1 MKRPHRR
8 RQMGPVEDEL
18 VTVAIPA
25 SNEEGAVGACLD
37 SVLAQDYRAL
47 QVIVVDGAST
57 DGTADVVRSR
67 MADGRVELLHN
78 PRRNIP
84 SSMNLAVAHAR
95 GRWLVRVD
103 AHSTVGPRYVR
114 TAVTHLRTGR
124 WGGVGGRKEVIGTTP
139 AGRAIAVALGSRF
152 GVGNSVYHFGTT
164 VQEVDHL
171 PYGAYPVALVR
182 AQGGWNEQLTAN
194 EDFEFDYRLQLAG
207 HALLFDPSM
216 VISWRCRQ
224 SIRDLYRQYHRYGR
238 GKVDVARLH
247 PRSLSARHLA
257 PPAFV
262 AYCAVGL
269 LLNLHRP
276 GRWAAAIAPY
286 AVGVT
291 AASAEAWGRLESNA
305 DRRHLP
311 AAFVAMHI
319 GWGVGV
325 WSRLWESVVRDSALV
340 DLPGRGVDA
349 HAPAPRRLARQGRL
363 NGRRRPRTDA
373 RHRGDLVHAG
383 STQLLE
389 RAELP

>member
-1 MKRPHRR
+1 M
-8 RQMGPVEDEL
+8 EDDL
-18 VTVAIPA
+18 VTVVIPA
-25 SNEEGAVGACLD
+25 SDEEGFVGACLD

-57 DGTADVVRSR
+57 DGTPEVVRAR
-67 MADGRVELLHN
+67 MADPRVELLRN

-84 SSMNLAVAHAR
+84 SSMNLAVALAR

-103 AHSTVGPRYVR
+103 AHSTIGPTYVG
-114 TAVTHLRTGR
+114 TAVNHLRTGR
-124 WGGVGGRKEVIGTTP
+124 WGGVGGRKDAVGTTP

-171 PYGAYPVALVR
+171 PYGAYPVALIR
-182 AQGGWNEQLTAN
+182 ALGGWNEQLTAN
-194 EDFEFDYRLQLAG
+194 EDFEFDYRLRMAG

-216 VISWRCRQ
+216 IISWRCRQ
-224 SIRDLYRQYHRYGR
+224 SVPDLYRQYHRYGR

-247 PRSLSARHLA
+247 PRSLSVRHLA

-262 AYCAVGL
+262 GYCAVGL
-269 LLNLHRP
+269 LLNPHRP
-276 GRWAAAIAPY
+276 RRWVAGVAPY
-286 AVGVT
+286 AVAIAV
-291 AASAEAWGRLESNA
+291 ASAEAANRLESNA
-305 DRRHLP
+305 ERRHLP

-319 GWGVGV
+319 GWGTGV
-325 WSRLWESVVRDSALV
+325 WSRLWESLVGGSALL
-340 DLPGRGVDA
+340 DLPSRGVDA

-373 RHRGDLVHAG
+373 GHRRDLLHAG
-383 STQLLE
+383 SAQLLQ
-389 RAELP
+389 RAELT